1 MGSWVGKSYI
11 GSQYLEKIPDR
22 KEQGVVWS
30 TTANSRVTCT
40 FTVAIAT
47 YSNNKTTFFM
57 VVFSFS
63 LSFFPVLK
71 TFSVTAFVFL
81 FFKKV

>member
-63 LSFFPVLK
+63 LSFL
-71 TFSVTAFVFL
+71 S
-81 FFKKV
+81 